1 MVHKEQLLD
10 FINET
15 LPQKLRVEEDFG
27 QGFVRLNITEAQRRQ
42 SKDDIRCT
50 EDVIVELLRN
60 SRDAKADSIYIAS
73 WKNEHIRNLLVF
85 DNGEGIPK
93 DLVERIFEARVTS
106 KLNQVIIDNYGI
118 HGRGMALYGIALNCK
133 EAKVVYSKKDEGT
146 AIKVVIDTK
155 QMPEKANQSTWPSI
169 NSKRTIT
176 AGPKNIIRKT
186 VEYKFRNPKIKI
198 FLGSPSET
206 LAKLAEDGLY
216 FLENSANN
224 MHKKAKSL
232 GLDVSLRNC
241 QRISYQEITPSS
253 EILSNLNLDRGL
265 FGNNKKSPSV
275 LLSKEDMQKLLDK
288 TIEICNEEG
297 EKYFLKVSEYA
308 SINKVGKALKITLPL
323 ENVE

>member
-1 MVHKEQLLD
+1 MAHKEQLLD

-42 SKDDIRCT
+42 SKADIRCA

-73 WKNEHIRNLLVF
+73 WKHKHIRNLLVF

-93 DLVERIFEARVTS
+93 NLVERIFEARVTS

-118 HGRGMALYGIALNCK
+118 HGRSMALYGIALNCK

-146 AIKVVIDTK
+146 AIKVAIDTK
-155 QMPEKANQSTWPSI
+155 QLPEKANQSTWPSV
-169 NSKRTIT
+169 NPKRTIT

-198 FLGSPSET
+198 FLGSPSEI
-206 LAKLAEDGLY
+206 LAKLIENGLLFSED
-216 FLENSANN
+216 SANN

-232 GLDVSLRNC
+232 GLDLSFRNC
-241 QRISYQEITPSS
+241 QRISYKEITPSS
-253 EILSNLNLDRGL
+253 EILSNLNLDRRVY
-265 FGNNKKSPSV
+265 GNNKKSPSV

-297 EKYFLKVSEYA
+297 EKYFLKVSDYA